1 MLKFGLSLFFTAQ
14 GRNSGLAQQNFTTKN
29 AENH

>member
-1 MLKFGLSLFFTAQ
+1 MLKFGLSLFTDH
-14 GRNSGLAQQNFTTKN
+14 GRNSGLAPRDFTTKN

>member
-1 MLKFGLSLFFTAQ
+1 MLKFGLSLFFTAHD
-14 GRNSGLAQQNFTTKN
+14 RNLGLAPRDFTTKN